1 MALKACWLF
10 PVWKKQITITIPM
23 RTIRMNKFIKVVF
36 ILVLAAMNTACFQ
49 TLQTLSDINQ
59 AVNTV
64 NEVAATVEA
73 VNEISDAVSNN
84 SDQPQKYNS
93 DMH

>member
-64 NEVAATVEA
+64 NEVSATVDA
-73 VNEISDAVSNN
+73 VNEISGANN
-84 SDQPQKYNS
+84 YDNQKEKMYNS